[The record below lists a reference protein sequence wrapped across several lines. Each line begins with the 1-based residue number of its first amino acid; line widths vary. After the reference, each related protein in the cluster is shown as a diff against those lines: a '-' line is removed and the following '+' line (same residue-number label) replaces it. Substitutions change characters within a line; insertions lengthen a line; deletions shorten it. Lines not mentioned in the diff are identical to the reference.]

1 MVEMHEQRKAK
12 DTELDSEV
20 EDLKRKVEIQNLQGK
35 QLQLELQLKIMEK
48 VSRMA
53 DWLSIYRSHFLNR
66 GPGFTLQIGSDVG

>member
-12 DTELDSEV
+12 GTELDSEV

-48 VSRMA
+48 VSLMA
-53 DWLSIYRSHFLNR
+53 DWLSIYRSHLLSR
-66 GPGFTLQIGSDVG
+66 GPGFAPQTGSGVG